1 MLLIDNV
8 LKFSN
13 LLINHAGVH
22 SIGLF
27 NMQFEPLAVNV
38 SRMLWY
44 NGLTFRGAH
53 KTVQNRGKKRT
64 FRGRKNEN

>member
-13 LLINHAGVH
+13 LLINQAGVY

-53 KTVQNRGKKRT
+53 KTVQD
-64 FRGRKNEN
+64 RGRKTVISDTEK

>member
-13 LLINHAGVH
+13 LLIDQAGVH

-53 KTVQNRGKKRT
+53 KTVQD
-64 FRGRKNEN
+64 RGRKTVISDTEK

>member
-13 LLINHAGVH
+13 LLINQAGVY
-22 SIGLF
+22 SIGMC
-27 NMQFEPLAVNV
+27 NMMFEPLAVNV

-53 KTVQNRGKKRT
+53 KTMQNRGGERDVSGQEK
-64 FRGRKNEN
+64 

>member
-1 MLLIDNV
+1 MLLIGND
-8 LKFSN
+8 LKFSD
-13 LLINHAGVH
+13 LLINTDGAR

-53 KTVQNRGKKRT
+53 KTVQY
-64 FRGRKNEN
+64 RGRKTDVSGQEK

>member
-13 LLINHAGVH
+13 LLISQAGVH

-53 KTVQNRGKKRT
+53 KTVQD
-64 FRGRKNEN
+64 RGRKTVISDTEK

>member
-1 MLLIDNV
+1 MLLIDNI
-8 LKFSN
+8 LKFSD
-13 LLINHAGVH
+13 LLINQAGVH

-44 NGLTFRGAH
+44 NGLTFRGVH
-53 KTVQNRGKKRT
+53 KTVQD
-64 FRGRKNEN
+64 RGRKTVISDTEK

>member
-1 MLLIDNV
+1 MLLIDNI

-13 LLINHAGVH
+13 LLINQAGVH

-53 KTVQNRGKKRT
+53 KTVQNRGKKKDVS
-64 FRGRKNEN
+64 GQEK

>member
-8 LKFSN
+8 LNFN
-13 LLINHAGVH
+13 DLLINTDGAR

-53 KTVQNRGKKRT
+53 KTVQD
-64 FRGRKNEN
+64 RGRKTVISDTEK

>member
-13 LLINHAGVH
+13 LLINQAGVH

-53 KTVQNRGKKRT
+53 KTVQDRS
-64 FRGRKNEN
+64 RKTVISDTEK

>member
-1 MLLIDNV
+1 MSLIGND
-8 LKFSN
+8 LKFSD
-13 LLINHAGVH
+13 LLINTDGAR

-44 NGLTFRGAH
+44 NELTFRGAH
-53 KTVQNRGKKRT
+53 KTVQNRGKKT
-64 FRGRKNEN
+64 DVSGQEK

>member
-13 LLINHAGVH
+13 LLINQAGVH

-38 SRMLWY
+38 CRMLWY

-53 KTVQNRGKKRT
+53 KTVQD
-64 FRGRKNEN
+64 RGRKTVISDTEK

>member
-8 LKFSN
+8 LKFSD
-13 LLINHAGVH
+13 LLIDQAGAR

-38 SRMLWY
+38 SRMFWY

-53 KTVQNRGKKRT
+53 KTMQNRG
-64 FRGRKNEN
+64 RKTGISDSEK

>member
-1 MLLIDNV
+1 MLLIDKI
-8 LKFSN
+8 LKFSD
-13 LLINHAGVH
+13 LLINTDGAH

-44 NGLTFRGAH
+44 NGLTFRGVH
-53 KTVQNRGKKRT
+53 KTVQNRGKKT
-64 FRGRKNEN
+64 DVSGQEK

>member
-1 MLLIDNV
+1 MLLIDNI
-8 LKFSN
+8 LKFSG
-13 LLINHAGVH
+13 LLINQAGVH

-53 KTVQNRGKKRT
+53 KTVQD
-64 FRGRKNEN
+64 RGRKTVISDTEK

>member
-1 MLLIDNV
+1 MLLIDNG
-8 LKFSN
+8 LKFSD
-13 LLINHAGVH
+13 LLINQAGAH

-53 KTVQNRGKKRT
+53 KTMQNRGGERDVSGQEK
-64 FRGRKNEN
+64 

>member
-13 LLINHAGVH
+13 LLINTDGAH

-44 NGLTFRGAH
+44 NGLTFLGAH
-53 KTVQNRGKKRT
+53 KTVQD
-64 FRGRKNEN
+64 RGRKTVISDTEK

>member
-1 MLLIDNV
+1 MQLIDNV

-13 LLINHAGVH
+13 LLINQAGVH

-53 KTVQNRGKKRT
+53 KTVQD
-64 FRGRKNEN
+64 RGRKTVISDTEK

>member
-13 LLINHAGVH
+13 LLINQAGVH

-38 SRMLWY
+38 SRML
-44 NGLTFRGAH
+44 
-53 KTVQNRGKKRT
+53 
-64 FRGRKNEN
+64 

>member
-13 LLINHAGVH
+13 LLINQAGAH

-53 KTVQNRGKKRT
+53 KTVQD
-64 FRGRKNEN
+64 RGRKTVISDTEK

>member
-1 MLLIDNV
+1 MLLIDNI
-8 LKFSN
+8 LKFSD
-13 LLINHAGVH
+13 LLINQAGVH

-53 KTVQNRGKKRT
+53 KTVQD
-64 FRGRKNEN
+64 RGRKTVISDTEK

>member
-13 LLINHAGVH
+13 LLINQAGAR

-53 KTVQNRGKKRT
+53 KTVQD
-64 FRGRKNEN
+64 RGRKTVISDTEK

>member
-8 LKFSN
+8 LKFSD
-13 LLINHAGVH
+13 LLINQAGVH

-44 NGLTFRGAH
+44 NGLTFRDAH
-53 KTVQNRGKKRT
+53 KTVQD
-64 FRGRKNEN
+64 RGRKTVISDTEK

>member
-8 LKFSN
+8 LKFSD
-13 LLINHAGVH
+13 LLINQAGAR

-38 SRMLWY
+38 SRMFWY

-53 KTVQNRGKKRT
+53 KTVQNRG
-64 FRGRKNEN
+64 RKTVISDTEK

>member
-13 LLINHAGVH
+13 LLINQARVH

-53 KTVQNRGKKRT
+53 KTVQD
-64 FRGRKNEN
+64 RGRKTVISDTEK

>member
-13 LLINHAGVH
+13 LLINRAGVH

-53 KTVQNRGKKRT
+53 KTVQD
-64 FRGRKNEN
+64 RGRKTVISDTEK

>member
-1 MLLIDNV
+1 MLLIDNI
-8 LKFSN
+8 LKFSD
-13 LLINHAGVH
+13 LLINTDGAR
-22 SIGLF
+22 SIDLY

-53 KTVQNRGKKRT
+53 KTVQD
-64 FRGRKNEN
+64 RGRKTVISDTEK

>member
-1 MLLIDNV
+1 MSLIGND
-8 LKFSN
+8 LKFSD
-13 LLINHAGVH
+13 LLINQTGAH

-53 KTVQNRGKKRT
+53 KTMQNRGGERDVSGQEK
-64 FRGRKNEN
+64 

>member
-1 MLLIDNV
+1 MLLIDNI
-8 LKFSN
+8 LKFSD
-13 LLINHAGVH
+13 LLINQAGAH

-53 KTVQNRGKKRT
+53 KTVQD
-64 FRGRKNEN
+64 RGRKTVISDTEK

>member
-1 MLLIDNV
+1 MSLIGND
-8 LKFSN
+8 LKFSD
-13 LLINHAGVH
+13 LLINTDGAR

-53 KTVQNRGKKRT
+53 KTA
-64 FRGRKNEN
+64 

>member
-1 MLLIDNV
+1 MLLIDNG
-8 LKFSN
+8 LKFSD
-13 LLINHAGVH
+13 LVINQAGVY

-38 SRMLWY
+38 SHMLWY

-53 KTVQNRGKKRT
+53 KTMQNRGGERDVSGQEK
-64 FRGRKNEN
+64 

>member
-1 MLLIDNV
+1 MSLIGND
-8 LKFSN
+8 LKFSD
-13 LLINHAGVH
+13 LLINTDGAR

-53 KTVQNRGKKRT
+53 KTVQNRG
-64 FRGRKNEN
+64 RKTDVSGQEK

>member
-13 LLINHAGVH
+13 LLINTDGAH

-53 KTVQNRGKKRT
+53 KTVQD
-64 FRGRKNEN
+64 RGRKTVISDTEK

>member
-13 LLINHAGVH
+13 LLINQAGVH

-27 NMQFEPLAVNV
+27 NMQFEPLVVNV

-53 KTVQNRGKKRT
+53 KTA
-64 FRGRKNEN
+64 

>member
-13 LLINHAGVH
+13 LLINQAGVH

-44 NGLTFRGAH
+44 NGLAFRGAH
-53 KTVQNRGKKRT
+53 KTVQD
-64 FRGRKNEN
+64 RGRKTVISDTEK